1 MTGCFE
7 EDLTGDLRGAEEIFV
22 PVELDEEPRTGNGHT
37 AEEIRETRKDW
48 KVRRER
54 AYRDGRARV
63 TETVERWRKTFDGG
77 KGGKYFRVGQLRREH
92 HWQGEK
98 KTLCEKAK
106 KARPKHM
113 MDLAR

>member
-7 EDLTGDLRGAEEIFV
+7 EDLTGDLRGAEEMFV
-22 PVELDEEPRTGNGHT
+22 PVELDEEPKMGNGLT
-37 AEEIRETRKDW
+37 AEENRKRRRDW

-63 TETVERWRKTFDGG
+63 KETVERWRKTFDGG
-77 KGGKYFRVGQLRREH
+77 KGGKYFRVGQLRREDR
-92 HWQGEK
+92 WQGEK
-98 KTLCEKAK
+98 KMLCEKAI

-113 MDLAR
+113 EDLAR